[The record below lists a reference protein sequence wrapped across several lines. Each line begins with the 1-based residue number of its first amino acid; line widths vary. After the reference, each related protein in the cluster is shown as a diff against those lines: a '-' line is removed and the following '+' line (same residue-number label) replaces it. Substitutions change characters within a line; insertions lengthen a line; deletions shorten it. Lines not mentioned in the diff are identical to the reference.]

1 MEWILYGFDI
11 LYVVINILIA
21 LAIAIP
27 IGKLHEYIHKWTA
40 ERLGYKVT
48 GFKLWKN
55 ETDVDIKK
63 SDPNWKKVAYA
74 PYYYL
79 IPLGLGIAA
88 VGFIIIDRY
97 IGLGILVGGVGTV
110 LMHVVSIKVE
120 GRDECIKDAVAEE
133 KQPSQKQGQLQK
145 LNS

>member
-1 MEWILYGFDI
+1 MELILFGFDI
-11 LYVVINILIA
+11 GYILVNIGIA
-21 LAIAIP
+21 LAIAMP
-27 IGKLHEYIHKWTA
+27 LGKLHEYIHKWTA

-79 IPLGLGIAA
+79 IPLGLCIMTI
-88 VGFIIIDRY
+88 GFIIIDRY
-97 IGLGILVGGVGTV
+97 IGLGLVVGGGGTV
-110 LMHVVSIKVE
+110 LMHVVSIRME
-120 GRDECIKDAVAEE
+120 GRDE
-133 KQPSQKQGQLQK
+133 QL
-145 LNS
+145 SGS